1 MDDGFAVDEG
11 DILRAEAGLE
21 EAMSA
26 LGDTKEFSIFGFKLD
41 FGDARVGRA
50 AVEAGDTSGLVVD
63 TGDEELDQQ
72 LLHYLLR
79 LHYSLYEVQSAVLT
93 GLENLRDTLEDYQMI
108 DESVAEQ
115 LRRQLRV

>member
-1 MDDGFAVDEG
+1 MDDGFAVDEE

-26 LGDTKEFSIFGFKLD
+26 LGDTKEFSIFGFKMD
-41 FGDARVGRA
+41 FGDARVGRT
-50 AVEAGDTSGLVVD
+50 AVEAGDISGLVVD

-72 LLHYLLR
+72 LERYLFR
-79 LHYSLYEVQSAVLT
+79 LHYSLYEVHYAVLT
-93 GLENLRDTLEDYQMI
+93 GLENLRDTLKDYQMI

-115 LRRQLRV
+115 LRRQLGV